1 MSEFDEWGV
10 LLAEDSRIHGFG
22 ALSSMEW
29 VSSEEMDAGLFQ
41 WLLLWRPPLDSSKES
56 KCEQPLSLALP
67 PLLSF
72 PLLQQGLGR

>member
-1 MSEFDEWGV
+1 MSGGV

-22 ALSSMEW
+22 ALRQW
-29 VSSEEMDAGLFQ
+29 VSSKEMDAGLFQ

-67 PLLSF
+67 PFLSF